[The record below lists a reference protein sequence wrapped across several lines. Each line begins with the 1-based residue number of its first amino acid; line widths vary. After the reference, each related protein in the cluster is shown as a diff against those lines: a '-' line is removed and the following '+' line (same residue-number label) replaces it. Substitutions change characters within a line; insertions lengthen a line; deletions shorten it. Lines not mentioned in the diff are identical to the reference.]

1 MLTNNETKDILK
13 VVRSFRNRGTL
24 LKETTRKITSQE
36 GRFLNFLRRLMPAS
50 LPLMRN
56 IVTPSDTN
64 VLMPLGLT
72 AAALV
77 THASIKKNIF
87 GSNMTTL
94 IFSNEELNDVM
105 KLVKSLEYKN
115 KKEDF

>member
-1 MLTNNETKDILK
+1 
-13 VVRSFRNRGTL
+13 
-24 LKETTRKITSQE
+24 
-36 GRFLNFLRRLMPAS
+36 
-50 LPLMRN
+50 
-56 IVTPSDTN
+56 
-64 VLMPLGLT
+64 MPLGLT

-105 KLVKSLEYKN
+105 KLVKFLEYKN
-115 KKEDF
+115 KKEDFQAQSLGMITDTLGASLLRNMLADRGMKSKIAERNAIITGLGVT

>member
-1 MLTNNETKDILK
+1 
-13 VVRSFRNRGTL
+13 
-24 LKETTRKITSQE
+24 
-36 GRFLNFLRRLMPAS
+36 
-50 LPLMRN
+50 
-56 IVTPSDTN
+56 
-64 VLMPLGLT
+64 MPLGLT

-87 GSNMTTL
+87 GSNMTKL

-115 KKEDF
+115 KKENFQAQSLGMITATLDASLLRNMLADRGMKSKIAERNAIITGLGVT

>member
-1 MLTNNETKDILK
+1 
-13 VVRSFRNRGTL
+13 
-24 LKETTRKITSQE
+24 
-36 GRFLNFLRRLMPAS
+36 
-50 LPLMRN
+50 
-56 IVTPSDTN
+56 
-64 VLMPLGLT
+64 MPLGLT

-115 KKEDF
+115 KNENFQAQSLGMITATLDASLLRNMLADRGMKSKIAERNAIITGLGVT